1 MESVIR
7 FVKMHGLSNDFVVVD
22 GSFDPRP
29 EIIRL
34 LCDRR
39 RGIGADGVLSVGLG
53 IEDADVT
60 MGYWNADGS
69 SAEMCGNGLRCVA
82 RYAVDHELVAG
93 SDFTVATAAG
103 VKQVR
108 VVSEEL
114 IAVDLGPVVVD
125 ADPFQLAG
133 RAWTSVDVGNP
144 HVVTRVVDPG
154 GVDVATDGPLIERD
168 PRFPDGT
175 NVEFVSV
182 DGADINMRVWERGV
196 GETQACGSGI
206 VAAAA
211 AARVGAPDTDSWTV
225 TVPGGTATVTFDADH
240 VWLEGPAV
248 TVFEGVWSQ

>member
-22 GSFDPRP
+22 GPFDSRP
-29 EIIRL
+29 EVIRM

-53 IEDADVT
+53 GRDADIT

-69 SAEMCGNGLRCVA
+69 TAEMCGNGLRCVA
-82 RYAVDHELVAG
+82 RYAVDRQLIAG
-93 SDFTVATAAG
+93 PGFTVATAAG

-108 VVSEEL
+108 IVSEDL
-114 IAVDLGPVVVD
+114 VAVDLGPVE
-125 ADPFQLAG
+125 AAAELFELAG
-133 RAWTSVDVGNP
+133 RKWASVDVGNP
-144 HVVTRVVDPG
+144 HVVTQVADPA
-154 GVDVATDGPLIERD
+154 DVNVTTDGPIIEND

-175 NVEFVSV
+175 NVEFVTI
-182 DGADINMRVWERGV
+182 DGPNIDMRVWERGV

-211 AARVGAPDTDSWTV
+211 AARIGAPDTDTWTV
-225 TVPGGTATVTFDADH
+225 TVPGGTATVTFDDDH
-240 VWLEGPAV
+240 VWLEGSTV
-248 TVFEGVWSQ
+248 TVFEGTWSQ